1 MNVRQFKEAIQLVKR
16 AKLKQGTIRGPMSLS
31 KAFTI

>member
-1 MNVRQFKEAIQLVKR
+1 MIVGQFKEVIQLVKR
-16 AKLKQGTIRGPMSLS
+16 AKLKQGTIRGPISLS